1 MFVSSS
7 DLIALLVVPP
17 GANVPAKI
25 CPELVIV
32 TLFPVPETSV
42 RVMVLVLLFI
52 IPPALFVTVE
62 FCAFNKLI
70 AFEPPELIVPEL
82 VTLTHPDLF
91 LEQYYEKLL

>member
-7 DLIALLVVPP
+7 DLIALLLVSPELT
-17 GANVPAKI
+17 ASAKI

-32 TLFPVPETSV
+32 TLFPVPEFSV

-82 VTLTHPDLF
+82 VTVNPS
-91 LEQYYEKLL
+91 

>member
-7 DLIALLVVPP
+7 DLMALLLVSPELT
-17 GANVPAKI
+17 ASAKI

-62 FCAFNKLI
+62 FCAFSKLI
-70 AFEPPELIVPEL
+70 AFDPPELIVPEL
-82 VTLTHPDLF
+82 VTVNPVWSF
-91 LEQYYEKLL
+91 P